1 MDGLWNQILQYLAVA
16 GGQEEEVPLFDKIS
30 QDISNVGRRDDA
42 RQSVQASQKDY
53 PFYPGFP
60 ASPHWFEERSDKPY
74 DPYPTMMRRN
84 VKNGLPPDFMNP

>member
-1 MDGLWNQILQYLAVA
+1 MDGLWNQIMQYLGVPSA
-16 GGQEEEVPLFDKIS
+16 QEQEVPLFDKIS
-30 QDISNVGRRDDA
+30 QDIANVDRRKDA
-42 RQSVQASQKDY
+42 RQSVEPTQKEY

-60 ASPHWFEERSDKPY
+60 ASPQWFEERSDKPY